1 MAKIVVGISPMPERM
16 VEAMYG
22 LQYPHR
28 ELKTNLGPKNGY
40 NIAKVDTLSAT
51 CKARCFINMAKNRSF
66 TFYVCELVIDW

>member
-28 ELKTNLGPKNGY
+28 ELKTNLGPKTGY

-51 CKARCFINMAKNRSF
+51 CKNI
-66 TFYVCELVIDW
+66 